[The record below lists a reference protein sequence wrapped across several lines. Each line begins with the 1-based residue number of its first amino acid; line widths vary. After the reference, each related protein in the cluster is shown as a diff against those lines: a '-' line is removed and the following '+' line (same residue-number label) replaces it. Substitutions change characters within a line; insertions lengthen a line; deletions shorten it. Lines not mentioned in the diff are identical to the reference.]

1 MRIGTQVTFGSFR
14 QREAN
19 RASVRWVRAEAM
31 RVRIRFGK
39 GLRVGKA
46 RRKNRR
52 VALAVSALL
61 TPAAFL
67 ASVLALWRVAAD
79 LSFTAKFAIT
89 SGVFSHWQ
97 VWMVVAA
104 VLQTCSRMLA
114 RYGKREDGNPSMT
127 A

>member
-1 MRIGTQVTFGSFR
+1 MRG
-14 QREAN
+14 AH
-19 RASVRWVRAEAM
+19 AEAM
-31 RVRIRFGK
+31 LVRIRFGK

-61 TPAAFL
+61 TPGAFL
-67 ASVLALWRVAAD
+67 ASVLALWRIAAD
-79 LSFTAKFAIT
+79 LSWAGKFAIT

-104 VLQTCSRMLA
+104 LLQACSRMLA
-114 RYGKREDGNPSMT
+114 RYGKSDDGDRSMSV
-127 A
+127 